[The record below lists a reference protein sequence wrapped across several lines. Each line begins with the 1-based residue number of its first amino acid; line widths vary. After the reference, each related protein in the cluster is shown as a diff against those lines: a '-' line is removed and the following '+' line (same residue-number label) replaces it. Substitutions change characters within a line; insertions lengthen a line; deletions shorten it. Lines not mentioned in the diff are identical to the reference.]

1 MKARSVHS
9 KRLRLGDKELAMTD
23 MNLITNPPRNFQM
36 RSDFQSLVNA
46 NMKSDFFEG
55 DDYVFKPN
63 LNSVEQGKSVL
74 DHYETKLKYEKV
86 ATPEELAGTPEKL
99 KDRVWQQLNTP
110 IDVLLQ
116 SSMPAGLSDQQQA
129 EWISNIIRSSDR
141 ESNSSS
147 DKYNAAMSSLS
158 KSVIE
163 DGRPHI
169 TGIYDLINNINKNYQ
184 KNFGEITKNATK
196 FMESFNK
203 TLGLMSTYIEAG
215 KDGKIRF
222 KKIEFLT
229 AFRKGME
236 DYIKNSAVW
245 GFILPIE
252 PSSINAN
259 NIDQYANPIA
269 SLDDAPGTLDFFK
282 KKLEGQGFFVSKV
295 IDTKTGKFKINIY
308 PDLRPLLEV
317 YISVSFVQLD
327 NNKDLM
333 SQAFQSLQTSI
344 DTQKNAVNNSVS
356 RLLETFRQDNS
367 HFETLTQLLIQLLKD
382 LFQYNAGFANT

>member
-1 MKARSVHS
+1 
-9 KRLRLGDKELAMTD
+9 MTD
-23 MNLITNPPRNFQM
+23 MNLITNLPRNFQM

-129 EWISNIIRSSDR
+129 EWISDLIRSSER

-169 TGIYDLINNINKNYQ
+169 TGIYELINNINNNYQ
-184 KNFGEITKNATK
+184 KNFGEITKKATE
-196 FMESFNK
+196 FMEALNSALGKMSKNIKAAPNGEINLHKDYIFNDLNDAMKSFYK
-203 TLGLMSTYIEAG
+203 ESKYQSI
-215 KDGKIRF
+215 KDGDNNAFEVGYTKILDNIYTGGSPNF
-222 KKIEFLT
+222 
-229 AFRKGME
+229 
-236 DYIKNSAVW
+236 
-245 GFILPIE
+245 
-252 PSSINAN
+252 
-259 NIDQYANPIA
+259 NIDKDKLFEYMEPMNSFDSSEGALQ
-269 SLDDAPGTLDFFK
+269 FWE
-282 KKLEGQGFFVSKV
+282 KKLNGQGFIVVEKNN
-295 IDTKTGKFKINIY
+295 KIHIY
-308 PDLRPLLEV
+308 PDMSPVKVIYTSVRAITGNEFGEV
-317 YISVSFVQLD
+317 NVLTQV
-327 NNKDLM
+327 
-333 SQAFQSLQTSI
+333 FQSLQTGI